1 MDLVF
6 LQIIYV
12 NKSNVET
19 SEAKSVLEVALQ
31 NIRFVSFFLICKA
44 FIGEYVPGY
53 YLKLGPLWLNLRF
66 SLDLTICES

>member
-19 SEAKSVLEVALQ
+19 SEAKSVAEVTLQ
-31 NIRFVSFFLICKA
+31 NMRFVSFFLNCKA
-44 FIGEYVPGY
+44 LIGEYVPGY